1 MEIEKLQQAH
11 GSRREI
17 GTDPDHHR
25 SSVPLNRGTF
35 PPSTIFRPSFL
46 FRVQEMPARGGEI
59 VPPAV
64 LPGLAKYNDFDIM
77 LSISR
82 RVLSST
88 PPQVRRLFYLLH
100 LPVLFGVLIGA
111 CNAMFAQFTSL
122 DLDLIHVFRAARSPA
137 PAAAEQATG
146 RSSFFGRKTASN
158 NSNNSEPS
166 GATPAK
172 KLERST
178 STTSLR
184 SAPPA
189 RYGNVDIILDH
200 FCSLLTIFGAVC
212 APGGH
217 LLAVVRVIVTVAVM
231 VLGGGGWWWLVVGGG
246 RWVVVVW
253 QLRHH
258 SGPFVTRLSS
268 SSTPPPLCRHT
279 MVPML
284 LFMGVPCMLDI
295 ILDHF
300 SRRF

>member
-1 MEIEKLQQAH
+1 M
-11 GSRREI
+11 
-17 GTDPDHHR
+17 
-25 SSVPLNRGTF
+25 
-35 PPSTIFRPSFL
+35 
-46 FRVQEMPARGGEI
+46 
-59 VPPAV
+59 
-64 LPGLAKYNDFDIM
+64 
-77 LSISR
+77 
-82 RVLSST
+82 
-88 PPQVRRLFYLLH
+88 RRLFYLLH
-100 LPVLFGVLIGA
+100 LPVLLGVLIGA

-217 LLAVVRVIVTVAVM
+217 LLAVVRVIVTVAAM
-231 VLGGGGWWWLVVGGG
+231 VLGGGGWWWVVGGG
-246 RWVVVVW
+246 RWVVVVR